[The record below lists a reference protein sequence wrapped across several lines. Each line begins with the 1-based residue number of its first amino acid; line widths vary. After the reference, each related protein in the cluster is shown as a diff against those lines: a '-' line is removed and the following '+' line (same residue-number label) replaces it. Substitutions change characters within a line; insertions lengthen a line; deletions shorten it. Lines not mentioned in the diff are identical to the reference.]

1 MAARDR
7 VSGELI
13 SPKKCK
19 LLYMLM
25 KENTERQY
33 GVIQRNFVGAGNDA
47 FAKTPKFR
55 TSRKSCAIWIVPLIE
70 ASKQTMAEWV

>member
-13 SPKKCK
+13 FPKKCK
-19 LLYMLM
+19 LLHILM
-25 KENTERQY
+25 KENIERQHEA
-33 GVIQRNFVGAGNDA
+33 IQRDFVGAGNDA

-55 TSRKSCAIWIVPLIE
+55 TWTKPCAIWIVPLIE
-70 ASKQTMAEWV
+70 ASKQTVAE